1 MSVIDPTAGL
11 TREEKRELLRQA
23 LLEQMARPRTA
34 PASLAQEGL
43 WFLDR
48 MEGAGAAYNFPVALR
63 LRGALDVAA
72 LERALG
78 EIVRRHEALR
88 TTLAE
93 QDGAPVQVIA
103 PVQGFALAVD
113 DVTGAEAMR
122 RVEEDARAPFELSA
136 GPLFRA
142 RLLRIAADDHVLLAC
157 MHHVVTDGWSLGVF
171 FGELSALY
179 AAFRE
184 GRESPLGELPV
195 QYADHAT
202 QQRAAQGGEAMARQL
217 AWWRERLTG
226 APALLELPTDHPRP

>member
-1 MSVIDPTAGL
+1 MSVTEPTAGL

-78 EIVRRHEALR
+78 EIVRRHETLR

-93 QDGAPVQVIA
+93 HDGAPVQVIA
-103 PVQGFALAVD
+103 PVQGFALAVED
-113 DVTGAEAMR
+113 ASEAEATWR
-122 RVEEDARAPFELSA
+122 KR
-136 GPLFRA
+136 RA
-142 RLLRIAADDHVLLAC
+142 RPSTWPPGRSSARGCCASPGTTTCCWPAC
-157 MHHVVTDGWSLGVF
+157 TTW
-171 FGELSALY
+171 
-179 AAFRE
+179 
-184 GRESPLGELPV
+184 
-195 QYADHAT
+195 
-202 QQRAAQGGEAMARQL
+202 
-217 AWWRERLTG
+217 
-226 APALLELPTDHPRP
+226 